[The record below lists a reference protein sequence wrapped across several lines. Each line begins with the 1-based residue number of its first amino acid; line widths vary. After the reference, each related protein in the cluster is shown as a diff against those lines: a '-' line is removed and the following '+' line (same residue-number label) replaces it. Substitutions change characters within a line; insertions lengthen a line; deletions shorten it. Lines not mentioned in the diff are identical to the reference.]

1 MKKKETLSQNE
12 NLPEEELVQCE
23 LCNENIEKEE
33 IIEISGEQDSTI
45 LCTACAGK
53 FNNLSAFYDE

>member
-12 NLPEEELVQCE
+12 NLPEEELAQCE
-23 LCNENIEKEE
+23 LCDKSIEREE

-45 LCTACAGK
+45 LCSSCAGK
-53 FNNLSAFYDE
+53 FNNLSSFYDE